1 MVAWAY
7 EYGFFKVCE
16 SGGRERESRKKHS
29 KSFIFPISMF
39 VGKKKIHSAVQND
52 IM

>member
-7 EYGFFKVCE
+7 EYGFFKVCA
-16 SGGRERESRKKHS
+16 SGGKRESRKKHS
-29 KSFIFPISMF
+29 KSFIFPVSMF
-39 VGKKKIHSAVQND
+39 VGKKKIHSAVQNG